1 MARTLGFSLGAF
13 VLLILNVG
21 TARGFALLGDPPTI
35 EDVQGVLQEAA
46 RWPSPDGQRVVL
58 EVASMPGFGAAL
70 SPIPEEIA
78 AANQVVADA
87 FAAWESP
94 ALQFNVSLED
104 PGVEGLTAPDPNAGF
119 DIDVFAVPESHPV
132 FSPTASFGAASV
144 SSQYVPSRLL
154 TNGQSFP
161 GYIIVGADV
170 YINID
175 AVLLF
180 KTGIIEVDA
189 AALQRLLM
197 HEIGHALGLGHPNDD
212 NPLIV
217 AANLDTDNDPLNA
230 MVINPADPFA
240 NLMVS
245 PFPHNEAVMS
255 NRPCPVLPCLAMLF
269 PLQNDDLAGRVVL
282 YPDLSALGCPGVPD
296 PGCTENG
303 VNITLLQDKE
313 NPGTAATG
321 PRGKLVFKWVKGS
334 TPGGAGLKQSDFGDV
349 LTADLHLCFYEEDA
363 LVLSASAP
371 AGDPWVEIPGKGYRY
386 VDKEMSSDG
395 IKKVILKGGDPGK
408 GKVLVFGKGSGLPLP
423 SLPLGGS
430 STFDVQVHIDNAPIC
445 FGMSYTAGGGNADV
459 FVNKD
464 VGLFKLRRTGP

>member
-1 MARTLGFSLGAF
+1 VARTFGFLLGAF
-13 VLLILNVG
+13 GLLILNVG
-21 TARGFALLGDPPTI
+21 TAGGFALLGDPPTI
-35 EDVQGVLQEAA
+35 EDVQTALEEAA
-46 RWPSPDGQRVVL
+46 RWPSPDGQQVVL
-58 EVASMPGFGAAL
+58 DVASMPGFGAAL
-70 SPIPEEIA
+70 SSIPEEIA

-87 FAAWESP
+87 FAAWGSP

-104 PGVEGLTAPDPNAGF
+104 PNVEGLTAPDPNAGF
-119 DIDVFAVPESHPV
+119 DIDVFAVPHSHPA
-132 FSPTASFGAASV
+132 FSGYPGAFGV
-144 SSQYVPSRLL
+144 SHDSKQYVPSRLL

-175 AVLLF
+175 AVLTY

-197 HEIGHALGLGHPNDD
+197 HEIGHALGLGHPNDH
-212 NPLIV
+212 PEIP

-240 NLMVS
+240 DLIVS
-245 PFPHNEAVMS
+245 PFRDNQAVMS
-255 NRPCPVLPCLAMLF
+255 AGPCEVTLPCPAMLF
-269 PLQNDDLAGRVVL
+269 PLQNDDLGGRDVL
-282 YPDLSALGCPGVPD
+282 YPALGCPDVPD
-296 PGCTENG
+296 PVCTENG
-303 VNITLLQDKE
+303 LNITLLQDKQ
-313 NPGTAATG
+313 NPGTATTG
-321 PRGKLVFKWVKGS
+321 PRGKLVFKWLRGS
-334 TPGGAGLKQSDFGDV
+334 TSGGAGLEQSDFGDV
-349 LTADLHLCFYEEDA
+349 LTADLHLCFYEDDA
-363 LVLSASAP
+363 LVLSATAP

-386 VDKEMSSDG
+386 ADNAMSSDG
-395 IKKVILKGGDPGK
+395 IKKVILKGGGPGK

-445 FGMSYTAGGGNADV
+445 FGMSYTAGGRNADV

-464 VGLFKLRRTGP
+464 VGLFKLKRRGP